1 MRKITYRD
9 ALREAL
15 REEMKRDPTVFLLGE
30 DIGKYW
36 GGAFK
41 VTEGLAEEFGEE
53 RVRDTPISENAI
65 IGTAVG
71 AAITGTCPVA
81 EIMFGDLTALAMDQ
95 IANQA
100 AKIRYMFGAQ
110 AKCPMVIRTP
120 FGAGVNIASHHSQS
134 LEAWFMHTPGLHVA
148 VPSTPY
154 DAKGLLKTAIRGNN
168 PTVFC
173 EHKLLYPIEGEVPE
187 QEYTIPF
194 GKADTKREG
203 EDVTIVA
210 TLYMVHKALN
220 AAKQLEKE
228 NAINAEIID
237 PRTLT
242 PLDTQ
247 AIIKSVKKTGRL
259 IIVTEDCK
267 TAGVSAEIAA
277 IAAEHAVDYLDAPI
291 KRVAEP
297 DTPIPFSPPLEQ
309 YVIPN
314 EKTIIK
320 ALKEVLQTW

>member
-1 MRKITYRD
+1 MKHMRKITYRE

-15 REEMKRDPTVFLLGE
+15 REEMQRDPTVFLLGE
-30 DIGKYW
+30 DIGKFW

-53 RVRDTPISENAI
+53 RVRDTPISESAI
-65 IGTAVG
+65 IGTGVG
-71 AAITGTCPVA
+71 AAITGLRPVA

-100 AKIRYMFGAQ
+100 AKIRYMFGGQ
-110 AKCPMVIRTP
+110 TKCPFVIRTP

-134 LEAWFMHTPGLHVA
+134 LEAWFMHVPGLYVA

-154 DAKGLLKTAIRGNN
+154 DAKGLLKSAIRGHN
-168 PTVFC
+168 PVMFC
-173 EHKLLYPIEGEVPE
+173 EHKLLYPVEGEIPE
-187 QEYTIPF
+187 KEYIVPF
-194 GKADTKREG
+194 GVADIKREG
-203 EDVTIVA
+203 EDATIVA
-210 TLYMVHKALN
+210 TLYMVHKALK
-220 AAKQLEKE
+220 AAETLENE
-228 NAINAEIID
+228 GISVEIVD

-242 PLDTQ
+242 PLDKK
-247 AIIKSVKKTGRL
+247 AIIRSVKKTGRL

-277 IAAEHAVDYLDAPI
+277 IVAEEAIDYLDAPI

-309 YVIPN
+309 YVLPDEN
-314 EKTIIK
+314 AIIK
-320 ALKEVLQTW
+320 AVKEVI

>member
-1 MRKITYRD
+1 MPVRKITYKE

-15 REEMKRDPTVFLLGE
+15 REEMRRDPTVFLLGE

-41 VTEGLAEEFGEE
+41 VTEGLAEEFGDE
-53 RVRDTPISENAI
+53 RVRDTPISESAI

-71 AAITGTCPVA
+71 AAITGMRPIA

-100 AKIRYMFGAQ
+100 AKIRYMFGGQ
-110 AKCPMVIRTP
+110 ANCPLVIRTP

-134 LEAWFMHTPGLHVA
+134 LEAWFMHVPGLHVA

-154 DAKGLLKTAIRGNN
+154 DAKGLLKSAIRGNN
-168 PTVFC
+168 PVFFC
-173 EHKLLYPIEGEVPE
+173 EHKLLYPIQGEVPE

-194 GKADTKREG
+194 GLAEVKREG
-203 EDVTIVA
+203 ADATIVA
-210 TLYMVHKALN
+210 TMYMVHKALN
-220 AAKQLEKE
+220 AAKELEAKGTSVE
-228 NAINAEIID
+228 VVD

-242 PLDTQ
+242 PLDKQT
-247 AIIKSVKKTGRL
+247 IIRSVKKTGRVV
-259 IIVTEDCK
+259 IVSEDCK
-267 TAGVSAEIAA
+267 TAGVTAEIASV
-277 IAAEHAVDYLDAPI
+277 IAEEALDYLDAPI
-291 KRVAEP
+291 KRIAEP

-309 YVIPN
+309 YAIPD
-314 EKTIIK
+314 EKAIIK
-320 ALKEVLQTW
+320 AVKEVV